1 MTTSRNDFET
11 PDTPSSSIDSAAATS
26 GAGDGGSNRSDSG
39 TAQTEPSAADRPGL
53 LTRAAGGPTRAQ
65 STICPTAAGSPSKT
79 ASTVPSGRLRTQQ
92 ATVSERAW

>member
-53 LTRAAGGPTRAQ
+53 LTRAAGAINTSHYSRTRA
-65 STICPTAAGSPSKT
+65 SR
-79 ASTVPSGRLRTQQ
+79 GRHHC
-92 ATVSERAW
+92 ATHCY